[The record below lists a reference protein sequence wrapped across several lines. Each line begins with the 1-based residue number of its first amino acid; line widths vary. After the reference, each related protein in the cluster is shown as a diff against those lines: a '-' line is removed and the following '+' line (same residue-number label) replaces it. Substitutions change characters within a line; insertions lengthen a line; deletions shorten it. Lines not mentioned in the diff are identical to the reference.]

1 MAQVN
6 HTIHSTQQRTN
17 GTLSQYANVS
27 IYLDGAHAAWLG
39 WPDNLG
45 PTADILAEIVNRAKV
60 INPAAAVRGVATNVS
75 NYNGLGTSTNYG
87 YDELDY
93 VRNLAPLLTVSPRE
107 RSNLLLL
114 LTEVIVGARASR
126 PLHRRPRSFRTTG
139 LPAKWR
145 RLVQQQG
152 TSSAASKPSP

>member
-6 HTIHSTQQRTN
+6 HTIESTQQCTN

-45 PTADILAEIVNRAKV
+45 PTADVLAEIVNRAKV
-60 INPAAAVRGVATNVS
+60 INPTAAVRGVATNVS

-93 VRNLAPLLTVSPRE
+93 VRNLAPLLTVSPQDG
-107 RSNLLLL
+107 NDLLFS
-114 LTEVIVGARASR
+114 LTEALVGPRAPR
-126 PLHRRPRSFRTTG
+126 PLHRRPRSFRTTR
-139 LPAKWR
+139 LPTKWR
-145 RLVQQQG
+145 
-152 TSSAASKPSP
+152 